1 MKHIVF
7 MQTSDFLEIAQNHFD
22 DALPFVLYRKPKA
35 SVLKGIFQ
43 NNDSVYTSKD
53 LTESGF
59 VFAPFNSKKQTILM
73 PFSASETLESS
84 FIISEF
90 ITEDVQEKSEIQQ
103 QEESV
108 LKEAQEFHVD
118 LVSNA
123 IQAIEIKSLKKVVV
137 SRKEEVKLIESNPLQ
152 LFKRLLAQYQNA
164 FVYCWYHPK
173 IGLWLGATPETLL
186 SVTGNRFT
194 TMALAGTQAYL
205 GDDNPNWEAKETEE
219 QQLVTD
225 YLISS
230 LETSVSNIKVA
241 DTETIKAGN
250 LLHIRTRVS
259 GILNANLKE
268 VVMALHPTP
277 AVCGLPKMAAKEF
290 ILENENYNRE
300 FYTGFLGEINS
311 KEITARNTN
320 RRNVEN
326 NAYSAIKTVSNLYVN
341 LRCMQLTDI
350 KASIYVGGGITKD
363 SIAENEWQETVNK
376 TETMKAVL

>member
-1 MKHIVF
+1 
-7 MQTSDFLEIAQNHFD
+7 MQISEFLEIAQNYFD

-35 SVLKGIFQ
+35 SVIKGIFQ

-59 VFAPFNSKKQTILM
+59 VFAPFNAEKQTVLM
-73 PFSASETLESS
+73 PFSVSETLESR

-90 ITEDVQEKSEIQQ
+90 TTEDAPEKMEVQPE
-103 QEESV
+103 EESV
-108 LKEAQEFHVD
+108 LAEAEDFHVN

-123 IQAIEIKSLKKVVV
+123 IQAIEKKSLKKVVV
-137 SRKEEVKLIESNPLQ
+137 SRKEEVMLIESNPMQ
-152 LFKRLLAQYQNA
+152 LFKRLLAQYPSA

-194 TMALAGTQAYL
+194 TMALAGTQTYQ
-205 GDDNPNWEAKETEE
+205 GDDTPAWEAKETEE

-225 YLISS
+225 YLIAS
-230 LETSVSNIKVA
+230 LESSVSNITIA
-241 DTETIKAGN
+241 DTETLKAGN
-250 LLHIRTRVS
+250 LLHINTRIS
-259 GILNANLKE
+259 GILNSNLKE

-311 KEITARNTN
+311 KEKTARNTN

-341 LRCMQLTDI
+341 LRCMQLTDV

-363 SIAENEWQETVNK
+363 SIPEKEWQETVNK
-376 TETMKAVL
+376 TQTIKAIL